1 MIVHGIILAIAGPV
15 ILVVG
20 IILLEPLAIA
30 LGAVASGCAAW
41 IIRDEAKW
49 WREVLGKELPP
60 QRPRRWPL
68 VLLGGFVALS
78 AVVVMAKAYQGLLHP
93 GDVGLLVGWVVA
105 LAVTAWHSHRTYQG
119 GGSPDP

>member
-1 MIVHGIILAIAGPV
+1 MIVHGIILAVAGPV

-49 WREVLGKELPP
+49 WQEVLGKGPTTGPETLALGAPGRLRRPLGRADPIPGVLDPTPFIPPIPQTLP
-60 QRPRRWPL
+60 
-68 VLLGGFVALS
+68 
-78 AVVVMAKAYQGLLHP
+78 
-93 GDVGLLVGWVVA
+93 
-105 LAVTAWHSHRTYQG
+105 
-119 GGSPDP
+119 